1 MKSQVNIMAVV
12 DVIGALSIRGLHDGN
27 LCMVDDGP
35 FGSPHQGTADLVT
48 IVKPGQV
55 VSWTAL
61 AVDLQTPVEIK
72 NISFVPSNGRASH
85 DRAGQDQSPYG
96 QQYGQQAQGQSP
108 YGQQAQGPQSH
119 AASGPREGGAE
130 PVRGTSTPGAPG
142 MGIAV
147 PPSGQQAPGA
157 QAPGSHDR
165 SQGPHGQG
173 QGTHGQ
179 GAHGGQDTAGEKLD
193 LDVWTG
199 VVPHWMT
206 PGVKYQYRIEFQM
219 YEGAHSVMHVET
231 PALMC
236 Q

>member
-1 MKSQVNIMAVV
+1 MKSQVNIIAVV

-35 FGSPHQGTADLVT
+35 FDSSHQGTADLVT

-72 NISFVPSNGRASH
+72 NISFAPSNGHATHGHEAPDH
-85 DRAGQDQSPYG
+85 DGHGRTEQGPHAYG
-96 QQYGQQAQGQSP
+96 QQPQGQ
-108 YGQQAQGPQSH
+108 
-119 AASGPREGGAE
+119 RL
-130 PVRGTSTPGAPG
+130 PGAHEPE
-142 MGIAV
+142 
-147 PPSGQQAPGA
+147 
-157 QAPGSHDR
+157 
-165 SQGPHGQG
+165 
-173 QGTHGQ
+173 THGEE
-179 GAHGGQDTAGEKLD
+179 DTAGAKLD

-206 PGVKYQYRIEFQM
+206 PGVPYQYRIEFQM

>member
-1 MKSQVNIMAVV
+1 MKSQVNIIAVV

-35 FGSPHQGTADLVT
+35 FGSSHQGTADLVT

-72 NISFVPSNGRASH
+72 NISFAPSDGHAAH
-85 DRAGQDQSPYG
+85 GQDHAGQAHRG
-96 QQYGQQAQGQSP
+96 QGPGMRAPGVHAQG
-108 YGQQAQGPQSH
+108 A
-119 AASGPREGGAE
+119 
-130 PVRGTSTPGAPG
+130 
-142 MGIAV
+142 
-147 PPSGQQAPGA
+147 
-157 QAPGSHDR
+157 
-165 SQGPHGQG
+165 
-173 QGTHGQ
+173 HGQ
-179 GAHGGQDTAGEKLD
+179 GAHHEQDAAGEKLD
-193 LDVWTG
+193 LDVWSG

-206 PGVKYQYRIEFQM
+206 PGVPYQYRIEFQM

>member
-1 MKSQVNIMAVV
+1 MKSQVNIIAVV

-35 FGSPHQGTADLVT
+35 FDSSHQGTADLVT

-72 NISFVPSNGRASH
+72 NISFAPSNGHASH
-85 DRAGQDQSPYG
+85 GQDHAGQ
-96 QQYGQQAQGQSP
+96 AHQGQE
-108 YGQQAQGPQSH
+108 AN
-119 AASGPREGGAE
+119 
-130 PVRGTSTPGAPG
+130 
-142 MGIAV
+142 
-147 PPSGQQAPGA
+147 
-157 QAPGSHDR
+157 
-165 SQGPHGQG
+165 
-173 QGTHGQ
+173 GQ
-179 GAHGGQDTAGEKLD
+179 GAHHEQDAAGEKLD

-206 PGVKYQYRIEFQM
+206 PGVPYQYRIEFQM

>member
-1 MKSQVNIMAVV
+1 MKSQVNIIAVV

-35 FGSPHQGTADLVT
+35 FDSSHQGTADLVT

-72 NISFVPSNGRASH
+72 NISFAPSNGHASH
-85 DRAGQDQSPYG
+85 DGSHAGPAYAGQA
-96 QQYGQQAQGQSP
+96 QAGRAQAGQSH
-108 YGQQAQGPQSH
+108 GTG
-119 AASGPREGGAE
+119 GGAE
-130 PVRGTSTPGAPG
+130 PLRGTATAAAPG
-142 MGIAV
+142 MGVAV
-147 PPSGQQAPGA
+147 PGPGVRAPGA
-157 QAPGSHDR
+157 Q
-165 SQGPHGQG
+165 
-173 QGTHGQ
+173 GQ
-179 GAHGGQDTAGEKLD
+179 GAYGREAHGEQDTAGEKLD

-206 PGVKYQYRIEFQM
+206 PGVPYQYRIEFQM